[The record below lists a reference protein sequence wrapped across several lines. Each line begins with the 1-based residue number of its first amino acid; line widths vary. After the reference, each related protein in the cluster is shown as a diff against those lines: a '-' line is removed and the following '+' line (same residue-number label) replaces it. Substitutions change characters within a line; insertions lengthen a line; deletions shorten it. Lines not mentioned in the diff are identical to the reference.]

1 MTPGGYAEYLL
12 FRGRL
17 FSLIRPARDAYR
29 RHAKGKTHLSQPP
42 TLAAKHAPKQT
53 IQRPD
58 VDVILRSGTQTSHA
72 HYESP
77 EQYRSEERH
86 LRLRNPLDRQPCPA

>member
-1 MTPGGYAEYLL
+1 MTPGVYAEYLL

-42 TLAAKHAPKQT
+42 TLGAKHAPKQT
-53 IQRPD
+53 IQRPYI
-58 VDVILRSGTQTSHA
+58 DVILRSGTQTSHA
-72 HYESP
+72 HYESA
-77 EQYRSEERH
+77 EQYRSEERDV
-86 LRLRNPLDRQPCPA
+86 RLRTAFTRQARSP